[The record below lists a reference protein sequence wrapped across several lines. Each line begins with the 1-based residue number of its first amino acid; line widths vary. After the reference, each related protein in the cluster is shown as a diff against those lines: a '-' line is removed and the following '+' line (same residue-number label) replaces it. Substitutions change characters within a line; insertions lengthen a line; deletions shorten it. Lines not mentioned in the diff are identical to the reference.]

1 MCPRTLRKVLPYK
14 LECDDEIPSPRS
26 FDWFCMF
33 VSCNDRVW
41 YLEVVLIVFRP
52 ILGNLSI
59 SSSSTVRGLW
69 WLNKKTINDLDNK
82 IMVRNITALNPTWNI
97 ISQLHK
103 CVVQWRKTGGEE
115 VWYYWSQVSFLRLE
129 TGAGPGT
136 LLTSRLEL
144 QSVCKSQTGQIIK
157 NWWGP
162 WRLWGVRCEVWGVRC
177 EPSLEDCWTSL
188 KAKYGDCIA
197 D

>member
-1 MCPRTLRKVLPYK
+1 MTYSTFIKKCPRTLRKVLPYK

-129 TGAGPGT
+129 TGLDLAPCWPAGWNFSPSVKVRRDK
-136 LLTSRLEL
+136 LLRTDEGHGGCE
-144 QSVCKSQTGQIIK
+144 V
-157 NWWGP
+157 
-162 WRLWGVRCEVWGVRC
+162 WGVRCEVWGVS
-177 EPSLEDCWTSL
+177 PV
-188 KAKYGDCIA
+188 
-197 D
+197 